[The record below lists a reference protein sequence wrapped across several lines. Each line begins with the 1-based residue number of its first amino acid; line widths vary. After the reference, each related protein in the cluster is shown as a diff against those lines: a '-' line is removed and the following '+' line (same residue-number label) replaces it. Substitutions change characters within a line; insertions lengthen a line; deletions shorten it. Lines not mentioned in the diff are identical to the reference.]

1 MNYCRCHAIN
11 NFLGYDAISFQE
23 FNKYCDNFDTISG
36 FPLIS
41 KKEYY
46 FYNNMN
52 NDNIFSY
59 ILKKLGYNFKFNIIM
74 NYNMKK
80 INYDNNTKG
89 FIIFNNHH
97 TWCIR
102 KVNNMFYIIDSLS
115 FMIKK
120 LNTEQ
125 LNKYL
130 LNCKGIIIIN

>member
-11 NFLGYDAISFQE
+11 NFLGYEAISFQE
-23 FNKYCDNFDTISG
+23 FNKHCDNFDTISG
-36 FPLIS
+36 YPLMS

-59 ILKKLGYNFKFNIIM
+59 ILKKLGHNFKLTTLM

-80 INYDNNTKG
+80 INYDDNTKG

-102 KVNNMFYIIDSLS
+102 KINNMFYIIDSLS
-115 FMIKK
+115 WMIRK

-130 LNCKGIIIIN
+130 INCKGIIMIK